1 MTTTTTS
8 GWWVGSVRMESMN
21 RSKMLIVTDDHSG
34 SNFTSTTK
42 WCKLNDKP
50 CSMKGL
56 IGL

>member
-34 SNFTSTTK
+34 SNFISQQ
-42 WCKLNDKP
+42 NDVN
-50 CSMKGL
+50 
-56 IGL
+56 